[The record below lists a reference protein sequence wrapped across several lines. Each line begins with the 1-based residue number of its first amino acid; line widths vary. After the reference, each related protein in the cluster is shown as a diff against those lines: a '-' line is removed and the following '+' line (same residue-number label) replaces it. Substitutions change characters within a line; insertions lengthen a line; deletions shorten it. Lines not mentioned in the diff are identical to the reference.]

1 MRRFA
6 VLLLVAAPFLAAPTI
21 AAASHCAADLPHN
34 GQSFSGPVRK
44 VIDGMSLCLGDGP
57 KAKRWIAVRLA
68 DLDAPG
74 LRGPGGEGAKWAL
87 RRAAGGKQIV
97 CTAEHVEGRQVLA
110 TCTVDGVSL
119 ADLARKAAGN
129 GG

>member
-6 VLLLVAAPFLAAPTI
+6 VLLFSIPFLTAPSI
-21 AAASHCAADLPHN
+21 AAAARCSAVLPHN

-44 VIDGMSLCLGDGP
+44 VIDGGSLCLGDGP

-68 DLDAPG
+68 DLDAPA

-87 RRAAGGKQIV
+87 RRAAGGKAAV
-97 CTAEHVEGRQVLA
+97 CTAEHVQGRQVLA
-110 TCTVDGVSL
+110 VCTVDGVSL
-119 ADLARKAAGN
+119 ARLAREAAGN

>member
-6 VLLLVAAPFLAAPTI
+6 VLLLALPILTAPSI
-21 AAASHCAADLPHN
+21 AAAARCAATLPHN

-44 VIDGMSLCLGDGP
+44 VIDGASLCLGDGP

-68 DLDAPG
+68 DLDAPD

-87 RRAAGGKQIV
+87 RRAAGGKQAT
-97 CTAEHVEGRQVLA
+97 CTAEHVQGRQVLA
-110 TCTVDGVSL
+110 VCTVDGTSL